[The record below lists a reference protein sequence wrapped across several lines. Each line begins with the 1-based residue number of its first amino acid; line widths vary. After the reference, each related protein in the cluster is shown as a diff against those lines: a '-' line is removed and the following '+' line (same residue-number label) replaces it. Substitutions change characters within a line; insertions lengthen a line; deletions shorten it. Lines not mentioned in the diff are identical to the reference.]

1 MIAVTYA
8 RTFIKH
14 SFDVHV
20 TQVYLGEGEGNRALV
35 SNPTINFEDILC
47 GMTFANTK

>member
-35 SNPTINFEDILC
+35 SNPTINFED
-47 GMTFANTK
+47 NYVE